1 MKKSALLVFTI
12 FLLLLLS
19 SCRDRPPPNRVFAP
33 DDVSGKVIGALHGSP
48 SIVLAEELGTAFEF
62 LTSEELIDNLRAGTI
77 DCAIMENSTATEF
90 ISETSGFRTL
100 DVPLLEYDM
109 RFAVARENTQ
119 LLRIVDSALVAL
131 EENGTIKG
139 LLDQYLAGRRYTY
152 TPPDNVD
159 PHPGALSLAISPENP
174 PYSYKG
180 ADGEYLGLDID
191 ITRAVCD
198 YLGVGLEILEFDSRE
213 LVTAVWYG
221 WADLAL
227 GWLPIEGGETVDV
240 SEAYASSTQVVI
252 VRR

>member
-1 MKKSALLVFTI
+1 MKKSALFVFTVLI
-12 FLLLLLS
+12 SLS
-19 SCRDRPPPNRVFAP
+19 LSGCRDRPPPNKVFTP
-33 DDVSGKVIGALHGSP
+33 EDVSGKVIGALYGSP
-48 SIVLAEELGTAFEF
+48 SIVLAEELGTALEF
-62 LTSEELIDNLRAGTI
+62 QTSEELIDNLRAGTI
-77 DCAIMENSTATEF
+77 DCAIMENSTAIEF
-90 ISETSGFRTL
+90 ISETSGFKIL
-100 DVPLLEYDM
+100 DTPLLEYDM
-109 RFAVARENTQ
+109 RFAVARENAQ
-119 LLRIVDSALVAL
+119 LLRIIDSALVAL
-131 EENGTIKG
+131 QENGTIKG

-152 TPPDNVD
+152 TPPEDVA
-159 PHPGALSLAISPENP
+159 PHPGVLSLAISPDNP
-174 PYSYKG
+174 PFSYKN

-198 YLGVGLEILEFDSRE
+198 YLGVELEILEFDARE